1 MTLSLLLAADDPTS
15 LVEWLTDSATRVR
28 SGSIPEQA
36 WTTVWHSMAALALV
50 VATMV
55 PLALVLAHHRKAELV
70 STWLVNIGR
79 AVPTVTVVGLLVIV
93 SLRNGL
99 GFEPWPILIA
109 LVLLALPPVF
119 TNTYTGV
126 RGVDP
131 GAVDAA
137 RAMGLS
143 TTGVMARVEL
153 PLALPLI
160 LGGVRTAAVQL
171 LATEPIAA
179 FFGGSGLGLY
189 LYLGLAEDDVY
200 QVQAGA
206 VLVCAVAL
214 TADLVLALLSRVLVP
229 RGLRIG
235 ATGGRPWRSRRRPDA
250 PPAAATAAA
259 S

>member
-1 MTLSLLLAADDPTS
+1 MRLSLLLAAETS
-15 LVEWLTDSATRVR
+15 SLFDWFADESTRAR
-28 SGSIPEQA
+28 SGSIPSQA
-36 WTTVWHSMAALALV
+36 WTTLWHALV
-50 VATMV
+50 AVAVVVVTMV
-55 PLALVLAHHRKAELV
+55 PLALVLAHHRKAELL

-79 AVPTVTVVGLLVIV
+79 AVPTITVVGLLVIV

-126 RGVDP
+126 RGVDR

-143 TTGVMARVEL
+143 TFAVMTRVEL

-160 LGGVRTAAVQL
+160 LGGIRTATVQV
-171 LATEPIAA
+171 LATEPVAA
-179 FFGGSGLGLY
+179 FFGGAGLGIY
-189 LYLGLAEDDVY
+189 LYLGLAEDDIY

-206 VLVCAVAL
+206 LLVCAVAL
-214 TADLVLALLSRVLVP
+214 GADGVLALASRAIVP
-229 RGLRIG
+229 KGLRTTIDRSRP
-235 ATGGRPWRSRRRPDA
+235 TERTGRPA
-250 PPAAATAAA
+250 GAATAAP
-259 S
+259 